1 MWHCQSLGMQEKD
14 AMAHRAPVEVEAA
27 VQSAIRALK
36 SPEMAAIQAVV
47 QQEQICSQQP
57 SALIGEGEHHH
68 RRRTI
73 GQQNWTPQH
82 QKKR

>member
-1 MWHCQSLGMQEKD
+1 MQEKD
-14 AMAHRAPVEVEAA
+14 AMAHRAPVEAEAA

-36 SPEMAAIQAVV
+36 SPEIAAIQAAV

-68 RRRTI
+68 RRRTT